1 MQGRDHSS
9 RAGSSQVVT
18 GLHWV
23 TQTELG
29 GRQGLCSQES
39 HTGNPGPLKTG
50 QRPAGHQVLGATLS
64 PARRFHGDRKFVQ
77 GSFTCP
83 RREPG
88 TDKSVNIRQPS

>member
-1 MQGRDHSS
+1 MLPR
-9 RAGSSQVVT
+9 
-18 GLHWV
+18 
-23 TQTELG
+23 
-29 GRQGLCSQES
+29 ES
-39 HTGNPGPLKTG
+39 HREPRALIKTG

-88 TDKSVNIRQPS
+88 TDKSLNIRQPS